1 MVQSGEEGSDPMLL
15 QGRLELLKIAIKNIK
30 ILKNIRR
37 VYLSSWVCLFVS
49 CLFVVLFV
57 SLLSQKTWRALWDL
71 FMHMYAKKSIAS
83 LDL

>member
-37 VYLSSWVCLFVS
+37 VYLSSWVCLFFFFS

-57 SLLSQKTWRALWDL
+57 SLLSQKT
-71 FMHMYAKKSIAS
+71 
-83 LDL
+83 